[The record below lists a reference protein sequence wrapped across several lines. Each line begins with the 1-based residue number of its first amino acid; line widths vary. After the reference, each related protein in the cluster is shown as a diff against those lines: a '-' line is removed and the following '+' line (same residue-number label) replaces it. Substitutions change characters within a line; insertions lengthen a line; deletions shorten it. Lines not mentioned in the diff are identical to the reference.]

1 MKTTSGAYIVSW
13 SFIEGRDKGVVVVGK
28 QTKPGDFEVVNAF
41 QGEEAAQ
48 LIEKLETKKEE

>member
-1 MKTTSGAYIVSW
+1 MIKKSGAYIVSW
-13 SFIEGRDKGVVVVGK
+13 SFEGGRDKGVVVVGEQIK
-28 QTKPGDFEVVNAF
+28 GDMKVINAF